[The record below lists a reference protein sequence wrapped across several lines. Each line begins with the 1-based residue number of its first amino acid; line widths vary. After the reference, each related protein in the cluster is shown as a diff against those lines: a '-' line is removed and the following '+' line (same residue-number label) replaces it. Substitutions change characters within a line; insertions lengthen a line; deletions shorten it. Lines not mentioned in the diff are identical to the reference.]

1 MHLGLQPRLKP
12 RPSLYDLIRSRKST
26 GPLDSSLDSEQSFKL
41 AQELPP
47 LPPSPTSTLSPP
59 TTPLDCQSL
68 EPVEDDAPAIMPPKK
83 AAIKDDDD
91 EQYGSIYSV
100 SGPVVVAENM
110 IGVAM
115 YELVKVGHDNLVGEV
130 IRIEADRA
138 TIQVY
143 EETAGVT
150 VGDPVIR
157 TGKPLSVELGP
168 GLLETIY
175 DGIQR
180 PLRSI
185 AQNSNS
191 IYIPRGI
198 AVPALNREKDW
209 EFKPLMKVGDHITG
223 GDIWGTVYENS
234 LMDDHKI
241 LLPPR
246 ARGTIT
252 RIAGEGKY
260 KVDQKILEI
269 EFDGKKTEHSMM
281 HTWPVRVPRPTN
293 EKLAADKPFIVGQR
307 VLDALFPSVQGGT
320 VAIPGAFGCGK
331 TVISQSVSK
340 FSNSDII
347 VYVGCGERGNEMAEV
362 LMDFPELSIDIN
374 GRKEPIMKRTTLIAN
389 TSNMPVA
396 AREASIY
403 TGICLSEYWRDQ
415 GKDVAMMAD
424 STSRW
429 AEALRELSGRLGE
442 MPADQGYP
450 AYLGAKLASFYERAG
465 KVQALGSPGREGSVS
480 IVGAVSPPGG
490 DFSDPV
496 TSSTLGIVQV
506 FWGLDKKLA
515 QRKHFPS
522 INTSLSY
529 SKYTGVL
536 DKFYEKD
543 FPEFPRLRDRIKQLL
558 TDSEE
563 LDQVVQLVGKSA
575 LSDPDK
581 ITLDVAGL
589 IKEDF
594 LQQNGYSDYDQFC
607 PIWKTEWMMKAMM
620 GFHDEAQKAVAQG
633 HNWSKVREATGD
645 IQSQLR
651 SMKFEVPSD
660 GEDVIVKKYED
671 LIQAMTDKFASVIDE

>member
-1 MHLGLQPRLKP
+1 MEAG
-12 RPSLYDLIRSRKST
+12 
-26 GPLDSSLDSEQSFKL
+26 
-41 AQELPP
+41 
-47 LPPSPTSTLSPP
+47 
-59 TTPLDCQSL
+59 
-68 EPVEDDAPAIMPPKK
+68 EDN
-83 AAIKDDDD
+83 
-91 EQYGSIYSV
+91 YGSVFSV
-100 SGPVVVAENM
+100 SGPVIVAENM
-110 IGVAM
+110 IGCAM
-115 YELVKVGHDNLVGEV
+115 YELVHVGHDSLVGEV
-130 IRIEADRA
+130 IRLEADKA

-150 VGDPVIR
+150 VGDPVLR
-157 TGKPLSVELGP
+157 SGKPLSVELGP
-168 GLLETIY
+168 GLMETIY

-185 AQNSNS
+185 SDVSKS

-198 AVPALNREKDW
+198 DIPSLNREIKWD
-209 EFKPLMKVGDHITG
+209 FTPGKLKVGDHITG
-223 GDIWGTVYENS
+223 GDVFGSVFENS
-234 LMDDHKI
+234 LLNDHKI

-252 RIAGEGKY
+252 RIAEKGSY
-260 KVDQKILEI
+260 TVDEKILEV
-269 EFDGKKTEHSMM
+269 EFNGTKTEYSMM

-293 EKLAADKPFIVGQR
+293 EKLSSDSPLIVGQR

-320 VAIPGAFGCGK
+320 VCIPGAFGCGK
-331 TVISQSVSK
+331 TVISQSLSK

-362 LMDFPELSIDIN
+362 LMDFPELTININ

-403 TGICLSEYWRDQ
+403 TGITVAEYFRDQ

-424 STSRW
+424 SSSRW
-429 AEALRELSGRLGE
+429 AEALREISGRLGE
-442 MPADQGYP
+442 MPADQGFP

-465 KVQALGSPGREGSVS
+465 RVTALGSPDRKGSVS

-496 TSSTLGIVQV
+496 TSSTLSIVQV

-522 INTSLSY
+522 VNTSMSY
-529 SKYTGVL
+529 SKYTGPL
-536 DKFYEKD
+536 DKYYQKNN
-543 FPEFPRLRDRIKQLL
+543 PEFPRLRDRIKELL
-558 TDSEE
+558 TTSED

-575 LSDPDK
+575 LGDPDK
-581 ITLDVAGL
+581 ITLDVATL

-607 PIWKTEWMMKAMM
+607 PLWKTEWMMKAMM

-633 HNWSKVREATGD
+633 QSWGKIRDATLD

-651 SMKFEVPSD
+651 SMKFELPSE
-660 GEDVIVKKYED
+660 GEEAITKKYEE
-671 LIQAMTDKFASVIDE
+671 LMQKMMDKFASVVDE

>member
-1 MHLGLQPRLKP
+1 MNVGFRPRL
-12 RPSLYDLIRSRKST
+12 RARTSLYDLIHNRT
-26 GPLDSSLDSEQSFKL
+26 IEQLSQHPHHSFPE
-41 AQELPP
+41 ELPP
-47 LPPSPTSTLSPP
+47 LPSSPFPTPPS
-59 TTPLDCQSL
+59 TPSKFEEIELVA
-68 EPVEDDAPAIMPPKK
+68 EPAKMPPKK
-83 AAIKDDDD
+83 EAVRDEDGE

-115 YELVKVGHDNLVGEV
+115 YELVRVGHDNLVGEV

-150 VGDPVIR
+150 VGDPVLR

-168 GLLETIY
+168 GLMETIY

-180 PLRSI
+180 PLKAI
-185 AQNSNS
+185 ADVSNS

-198 AVPALNREKDW
+198 SAPALNREKVWD
-209 EFKPLMKVGDHITG
+209 FKPIMKVGDHITG
-223 GDIWGTVYENS
+223 GDIWGTVWENS
-234 LMDDHKI
+234 LLNDHKI

-252 RIAGEGKY
+252 RIAEKGGY
-260 KVDQKILEI
+260 KVDEKILEV
-269 EFDGKKTEHSMM
+269 EFDGKKTEFSMM
-281 HTWPVRVPRPTN
+281 HTWPVRVPRPTT
-293 EKLAADKPFIVGQR
+293 EKLAADKPFVVGQR

-362 LMDFPELSIDIN
+362 LMDFPELSIEVD
-374 GRKEPIMKRTTLIAN
+374 GRKEPIMK
-389 TSNMPVA
+389 P
-396 AREASIY
+396 
-403 TGICLSEYWRDQ
+403 DQ
-415 GKDVAMMAD
+415 GF
-424 STSRW
+424 
-429 AEALRELSGRLGE
+429 
-442 MPADQGYP
+442 P

-465 KVQALGSPGREGSVS
+465 KVQALGSPDREGSVS

-496 TSSTLGIVQV
+496 TSSTLSIVQV

-522 INTSLSY
+522 INTSVSY
-529 SKYTGVL
+529 SKYTTVL
-536 DKFYEKD
+536 DKYYEKD
-543 FPEFPRLRDRIKQLL
+543 HPDFPRLRDRIKQLL

-620 GFHDEAQKAVAQG
+620 GFHDEAQKSVAQG
-633 HNWSKVREATGD
+633 QSWNKVREATGD

-651 SMKFEVPSD
+651 SMKFELPSE
-660 GEDVIVKKYED
+660 GEKAISKKFED
-671 LIQAMTDKFASVIDE
+671 LVQGMTDKFAAVTDE